1 MSFPLENHGPNPSGL
16 SPGLS
21 PGAIPPEVLQVL
33 QAAAA
38 ALHAAA
44 QALQALPA
52 QAPLS
57 HSAAPLNSHAKPVSL
72 VVTPTRPSDVTTSGV
87 QLGELIR
94 DYLLA
99 RARAG
104 RSDRYIRQLRTSL
117 AYWVQGRSK
126 LDIASITPDQLE
138 AWIDA
143 RGGAVRTRRGYLK
156 DLRTLFEWTV
166 RRQWLARNPAAN
178 VELPQG
184 GQERAIEIHSP
195 DQVRAVLRAAYAQDP
210 DIGRHLAVRY
220 FTGIRSA
227 EAHRIREGALLLENG
242 VLEVSAAHSKTRS
255 RRLVTLQ
262 PALLAFLALG
272 GELRAMSPN
281 RIRGV
286 VLKSGIPWPHN
297 VTRHSFVSYHL
308 GHFGSASKTAVE
320 AGHSEAMLFRHYR
333 ALVTPSAAAA
343 FWAIRP

>member
-21 PGAIPPEVLQVL
+21 PGAILPEVLQVL

-38 ALHAAA
+38 ALNAAA
-44 QALQALPA
+44 QALQALPT

-57 HSAAPLNSHAKPVSL
+57 HAP
-72 VVTPTRPSDVTTSGV
+72 TPRTNNAHNLCPESGV
-87 QLGELIR
+87 QLGELVR

-126 LDIASITPDQLE
+126 LDIGSITPDQLE

-184 GQERAIEIHSP
+184 GQERAIEIHTP
-195 DQVRAVLRAAYAQDP
+195 DQVRAVLRAAYDQDP

-286 VLKSGIPWPHN
+286 ALKSGIPWPHN

-343 FWAIRP
+343 FWALRP

>member
-21 PGAIPPEVLQVL
+21 PGAIPPEVVQVL

-38 ALHAAA
+38 ALNAAA
-44 QALQALPA
+44 QALQALPT

-57 HSAAPLNSHAKPVSL
+57 HAP
-72 VVTPTRPSDVTTSGV
+72 TPRTNNVRNLCPESGV
-87 QLGELIR
+87 QLGELVR

-126 LDIASITPDQLE
+126 LDIGSITPDQLE

-184 GQERAIEIHSP
+184 GQERAIEIHTP
-195 DQVRAVLRAAYAQDP
+195 DQVRAVLRAAYDQDP

-286 VLKSGIPWPHN
+286 ALKSGIPWPHN

-343 FWAIRP
+343 FWALRP

>member
-1 MSFPLENHGPNPSGL
+1 MSFPLDSHGPHDSGL

-21 PGAIPPEVLQVL
+21 PHGLPPEIAEVLR
-33 QAAAA
+33 AAAA
-38 ALHAAA
+38 ALTAAA
-44 QALQALPA
+44 QALQHLPT
-52 QAPLS
+52 QGPLS
-57 HSAAPLNSHAKPVSL
+57 HAPQPPPS
-72 VVTPTRPSDVTTSGV
+72 TRTNNARNLCPESGV
-87 QLGELIR
+87 LLGELVR

-126 LDIASITPDQLE
+126 LDIAQITPETVEGWL
-138 AWIDA
+138 DA

-156 DLRTLFEWTV
+156 DLRTLFEWTI
-166 RRQWLARNPAAN
+166 RRQWLSRNPAAN

-184 GQERAIEIHSP
+184 GQERAIEIHTP
-195 DQVRAVLRAAYAQDP
+195 DQVRAVLECAYAENP

-220 FTGIRSA
+220 FAGLRSA

-242 VLEVSAAHSKTRS
+242 LLEVSAAHSKTRS

-286 VLKSGIPWPHN
+286 VLKSGVDWPHN

-308 GHFGSASKTAVE
+308 GAFGSASKTAVE

-343 FWAIRP
+343 FWALRP

>member
-1 MSFPLENHGPNPSGL
+1 MSFPLDSHGPHDSGL
-16 SPGLS
+16 TPGLS
-21 PGAIPPEVLQVL
+21 PHGLPPEIAEVLR
-33 QAAAA
+33 AAAA
-38 ALHAAA
+38 ALTAAA
-44 QALQALPA
+44 QALQHLPA

-57 HSAAPLNSHAKPVSL
+57 HAPPKHAPCQPIGGRGEL
-72 VVTPTRPSDVTTSGV
+72 QPPIARHDSGV
-87 QLGELIR
+87 LLGELVR

-117 AYWVQGRSK
+117 AHWVQGRSK
-126 LDIASITPDQLE
+126 LPIESITAEMIEGWL
-138 AWIDA
+138 DA

-156 DLRTLFEWTV
+156 DLRTLFEWTI
-166 RRQWLARNPAAN
+166 RRQWLSRNPAN
-178 VELPQG
+178 FVELPQG
-184 GQERAIEIHSP
+184 GQERAI
-195 DQVRAVLRAAYAQDP
+195 QVHTPEEVGAVLRTAYQEDP
-210 DIGRHLAVRY
+210 DVGRHLAVRY
-220 FTGIRSA
+220 FAGLRSA

-242 VLEVSAAHSKTRS
+242 FLEVSAAHSKTRS

-262 PALLAFLALG
+262 PALLAFLGIG
-272 GELRAMSPN
+272 GELRPMSPN

-286 VLKSGIPWPHN
+286 VLKSGVDWPHN

-308 GHFGSASKTAVE
+308 GQFGSASKTAVE

-343 FWAIRP
+343 FWALRP